1 MPQLSFKGTNP
12 KCEGCPA
19 LKMNLPTHT
28 ILDYEYKDTPVDI
41 LFISDSAKMFE
52 GEYTAF
58 RPQEYNVIQRELAR
72 FTHQWTVGYTTA
84 VKCPNITSE
93 NLSTG
98 IKKSCR
104 IHLHDTID
112 HYKPRLVFACGKVA
126 TTLLYGKAR
135 EESKIRGKVD
145 TLVTDGGTSFQ
156 VVPIIHPFQV
166 VAEPKNA
173 YLFRT
178 DLENALNNEL
188 LGKATDAQVD
198 HTLAMSISELREVE
212 GEFIDTTMDLAID
225 IETTG
230 LNFLEDTIHTVSMTL
245 VNRDT
250 GELGRTLVL
259 PIDHREAKLGY
270 KIKSEFMKFICKVMA
285 NKNNRKVLQNAGFD
299 LKFLKRYGVDEVY
312 NVYDTKLLQHLYKED
327 VPKSLADLVYYYFPE
342 EKF

>member
-1 MPQLSFKGTNP
+1 
-12 KCEGCPA
+12 
-19 LKMNLPTHT
+19 MNLPTHT
-28 ILDYEYKDTPVDI
+28 ILDYEYKDAPVDI

-52 GEYTAF
+52 GEFTAF
-58 RPQEYNVIQRELAR
+58 RPQEFNVIQRELAR
-72 FTHQWTVGYTTA
+72 FSKEWQVEYTTA
-84 VKCPNITSE
+84 VKCPNITSD

-98 IKKSCR
+98 IKKACKS
-104 IHLHDTID
+104 HLHDTID

-126 TTLLYGKAR
+126 TTLLYGKAK

-145 TLVTDGGTSFQ
+145 TLITDSKTEFQ

-188 LGKATDAQVD
+188 LGKSTEAQVD
-198 HTLAMSISELREVE
+198 HTLAMSIGELDEVRE
-212 GEFIDTTMDLAID
+212 EFIDTTLDLAVD

-245 VNRDT
+245 VDRDT
-250 GELGRTLVL
+250 GKLGRTLVL
-259 PIDHREAKLGY
+259 PIDHKEARLGY
-270 KIKSEFMKFICKVMA
+270 KVKGEFMKFVCKAMA
-285 NKNNRKVLQNAGFD
+285 NRNNRKILQNAGFD
-299 LKFLKRYGVDEVY
+299 LKFLKRYGVDEVH
-312 NVYDTKLLQHLYKED
+312 NIYDTKLLQHLYKED
-327 VPKSLADLVYYYFPE
+327 VPKSLSDLVYYYFPE

>member
-1 MPQLSFKGTNP
+1 
-12 KCEGCPA
+12 
-19 LKMNLPTHT
+19 
-28 ILDYEYKDTPVDI
+28 
-41 LFISDSAKMFE
+41 
-52 GEYTAF
+52 
-58 RPQEYNVIQRELAR
+58 
-72 FTHQWTVGYTTA
+72 
-84 VKCPNITSE
+84 
-93 NLSTG
+93 
-98 IKKSCR
+98 
-104 IHLHDTID
+104 
-112 HYKPRLVFACGKVA
+112 
-126 TTLLYGKAR
+126 
-135 EESKIRGKVD
+135 
-145 TLVTDGGTSFQ
+145 
-156 VVPIIHPFQV
+156 
-166 VAEPKNA
+166 
-173 YLFRT
+173 
-178 DLENALNNEL
+178 
-188 LGKATDAQVD
+188 
-198 HTLAMSISELREVE
+198 MSISELREVE
-212 GEFIDTTMDLAID
+212 GEFVDTTMDLAID

>member
-1 MPQLSFKGTNP
+1 MPQLSFQGPNP

-19 LKMNLPTHT
+19 LSMNLPTRT
-28 ILDYEYKDTPVDI
+28 ILDYELQDAPVDV
-41 LFISDSAKMFE
+41 LFISDSPKMFE

-58 RPQEYNVIQRELAR
+58 RPQEYNIIEAELNR
-72 FTHQWTVGYTTA
+72 FTQDWSVAYTTA
-84 VKCPNITSE
+84 VKCPNITAD

-98 IKKSCR
+98 IKNTCQA
-104 IHLHDTID
+104 HLHDTID
-112 HYKPRLVFACGKVA
+112 HYKPKLVFACGKVA
-126 TTLLYGKAR
+126 TTLLYGRAK
-135 EESKIRGKVD
+135 EEGKTRGKVD
-145 TLVTDGGTSFQ
+145 SLVTESGQEFR

-178 DLENALNNEL
+178 DLENAFNNEL
-188 LGKATDAQVD
+188 LGKASDAQVPY
-198 HTLAMSISELREVE
+198 TLALSIGELDKVR
-212 GEFIDTTMDLAID
+212 GEFIDTTLDIAID

-245 VNRDT
+245 VDRDS

-259 PIDHREAKLGY
+259 PIDHKDAKLGY
-270 KIKSEFMKFICKVMA
+270 KIKGEFMRFICKAMA
-285 NKNNRKVLQNAGFD
+285 NKKNRKVLQNAGFD
-299 LKFLKRYGVDEVY
+299 LKFLKRYGVEDVY
-312 NVYDTKLLQHLYKED
+312 NVFDTKLLQHLYKED

>member
-1 MPQLSFKGTNP
+1 M
-12 KCEGCPA
+12 
-19 LKMNLPTHT
+19 PTHT
-28 ILDYEYKDTPVDI
+28 ILDYEYKDSPVDI

-52 GEYTAF
+52 GEFTAF

-72 FTHQWTVGYTTA
+72 FSQDWEVAYTTA

-98 IKKSCR
+98 IKNSCKV
-104 IHLHDTID
+104 HLHDTID
-112 HYKPRLVFACGKVA
+112 HYKPSLVFACGKVA
-126 TTLLYGKAR
+126 TTLLYGKAK

-145 TLVTDGGTSFQ
+145 TLLTGGKTEFK

-188 LGKATDAQVD
+188 LGKATEATVD
-198 HTLAMSISELREVE
+198 HTLALSISDLDEVRH
-212 GEFIDTTMDLAID
+212 EFVDTKLDLAVD

-245 VNRDT
+245 VDRDT

-270 KIKSEFMKFICKVMA
+270 KVKGEFMRFICKAMS
-285 NKNNRKVLQNAGFD
+285 NKRNRKILQNAGFD
-299 LKFLKRYGVDEVY
+299 LKFLKRYGVDEVH
-312 NVYDTKLLQHLYKED
+312 NVFDTKLLQHLYKED

>member
-1 MPQLSFKGTNP
+1 MPQLSFKGHNP
-12 KCEGCPA
+12 KCDGCPA
-19 LKMNLPTHT
+19 LRMNLPTHA

-58 RPQEYNVIQRELAR
+58 RAQEYNVIQRELAR
-72 FTHQWTVGYTTA
+72 FTQQWEVGYTTA

-126 TTLLYGKAR
+126 TTLLYGKAK

-145 TLVTDGGTSFQ
+145 TLVTDNGTEFQ

-245 VNRDT
+245 VDRDT

-270 KIKSEFMKFICKVMA
+270 KIKSEFMKFICKAMA
-285 NKNNRKVLQNAGFD
+285 NKSNRKVLQNAGFD
-299 LKFLKRYGVDEVY
+299 LKFLKRYGVIEVY